1 LKRTTESGVTQV
13 LTLGE
18 DLEFGLVSP
27 FRRQLAWI
35 ETSVHHERR
44 LRMEL
49 LQLIPMA
56 VVIGLLAGVN
66 VAGQTRGILPAT
78 KRLHMHS
85 GGEP

>member
-1 LKRTTESGVTQV
+1 VTGLVV

-18 DLEFGLVSP
+18 DLEIGLVSP
-27 FRRQLAWI
+27 LPRQLAWI
-35 ETSVHHERR
+35 ETSVDHERR

-56 VVIGLLAGVN
+56 VVIGLLAGAN
-66 VAGQTRGILPAT
+66 VASQTRGILPAT
-78 KRLHMHS
+78 KRLHTHS